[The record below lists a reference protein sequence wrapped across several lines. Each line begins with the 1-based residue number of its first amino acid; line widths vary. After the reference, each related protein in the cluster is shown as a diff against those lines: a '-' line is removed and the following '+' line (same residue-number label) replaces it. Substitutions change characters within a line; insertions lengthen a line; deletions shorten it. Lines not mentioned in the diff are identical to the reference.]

1 MSPHSRVQ
9 ARISGQGVQVQ
20 RRIRSPA
27 PSQPCRKRH
36 AGASVDPLGRDI
48 LPSHLRMAV
57 PPRCPQASPR
67 VRWIIVGLDF
77 SAECDDALK
86 SLAAVAA
93 GTDVMLELVYV
104 IDVFTETFVQSNGR
118 RRRDPFF
125 RRKRSSALCA
135 TDCRSY
141 ALLESGALAA
151 SSSGCRRW
159 RSRAMPERTAA
170 DLVVLGSRHREC
182 HSPPTWVGSA
192 ATRLFRDP
200 AWRRLQLRPRSNSS
214 SIEARDAAHG
224 RFEARELRR
233 TRGPRA
239 AH

>member
-1 MSPHSRVQ
+1 MPL
-9 ARISGQGVQVQ
+9 
-20 RRIRSPA
+20 RR
-27 PSQPCRKRH
+27 
-36 AGASVDPLGRDI
+36 DM

-57 PPRCPQASPR
+57 PPRCPEASPGFR
-67 VRWIIVGLDF
+67 RIIVCLDL
-77 SAECDDALK
+77 SAECDDALQ

-104 IDVFTETFVQSNGR
+104 IDVFTTTVVESNVRRTSGSVLSKGMITRALRDRLETLRASRVR
-118 RRRDPFF
+118 
-125 RRKRSSALCA
+125 CA
-135 TDCRSY
+135 CSV
-141 ALLESGALAA
+141 LVGLPALALA
-151 SSSGCRRW
+151 RHV
-159 RSRAMPERTAA
+159 ERTAG
-170 DLVVLGSRHREC
+170 DLVVLGSRHRERRAL
-182 HSPPTWVGSA
+182 PTWVGLA

-200 AWRRLQLRPRSNSS
+200 AWRRLHVRPRGNSS